1 MKIICVGRNYAKHAA
16 ELGNDKPT
24 EPVLFMKPDSAV
36 LRQRDA
42 FYLPAFT
49 EEVHYEVE
57 LLIRIDRLGKHI
69 QPKFAHKYF
78 TQVSVGIDFTARDTQ
93 SELKSKGLPWEKA
106 KAFDQ
111 SAAIG
116 KWVDLES
123 GDLGG
128 LQIELKKNGETVQQG
143 HSSQMIFSVPEL
155 IADISRYFTL
165 KIGDVIFTG
174 TPEGVGPVQVGDHL
188 EGFLNGEKLLDVRVK

>member
-174 TPEGVGPVQVGDHL
+174 TPEGVGPVHVGDHL

>member
-93 SELKSKGLPWEKA
+93 SELKSKGLP
-106 KAFDQ
+106 
-111 SAAIG
+111 G
-116 KWVDLES
+116 K
-123 GDLGG
+123 
-128 LQIELKKNGETVQQG
+128 KRK
-143 HSSQMIFSVPEL
+143 PL
-155 IADISRYFTL
+155 I
-165 KIGDVIFTG
+165 K
-174 TPEGVGPVQVGDHL
+174 
-188 EGFLNGEKLLDVRVK
+188 VRQ